1 MTTRR
6 LTTDWTARIAG
17 AGLAATLVLTG
28 CGGDDGGSDQGGGGD
43 AGPSAEAPAS
53 EAADTPAADTPA
65 EDAAGGDTT
74 EETGSDGAGEGPGQ
88 EATAPITPDGTTEEP
103 VDAPPEE
110 SGDEAPAEE
119 GDEAEQPTEPEEPAP
134 SAEQPAPEPS
144 TSSSEEARPS
154 SSGGDDGEECAQ
166 LSEQDAFLQNV
177 DKVPPAFPD
186 DPDIVWSQADG
197 STYHPCAGLSW
208 ITLGIRGTA
217 SSPFQI
223 MLFHEGE
230 YLGTTLA
237 KAPGF
242 FPDVRRVD
250 DDTLE
255 VTYRYPKEGEAN
267 AEASGRAVSQFTWSD
282 KAGKVVHS
290 GELPPGL

>member
-1 MTTRR
+1 M
-6 LTTDWTARIAG
+6 
-17 AGLAATLVLTG
+17 
-28 CGGDDGGSDQGGGGD
+28 
-43 AGPSAEAPAS
+43 
-53 EAADTPAADTPA
+53 ADTPA
-65 EDAAGGDTT
+65 EDTAGDDAV
-74 EETGSDGAGEGPGQ
+74 EETGDDGAGEGPGQ

-119 GDEAEQPTEPEEPAP
+119 GDEAKQPTVPEEPAPSAEEPTDSPEEPAP

-144 TSSSEEARPS
+144 TSSSGEARPS

-166 LSEQDAFLQNV
+166 LNQQDAFLQNV

-237 KAPGF
+237 KAPGL

-267 AEASGRAVSQFTWSD
+267 AEASGRAVSP
-282 KAGKVVHS
+282 VHLERQGRQGDPLRGAAS
-290 GELPPGL
+290 RPVTRPPRT